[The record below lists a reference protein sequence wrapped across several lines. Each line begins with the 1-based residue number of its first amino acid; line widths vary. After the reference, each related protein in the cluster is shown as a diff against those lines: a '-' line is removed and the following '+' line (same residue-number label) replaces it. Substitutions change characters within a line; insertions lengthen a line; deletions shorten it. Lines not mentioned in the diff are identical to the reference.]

1 MARLSRS
8 AAKPAGGPARDGRTR
23 PETRER
29 LLEAATIVF
38 AEKGYYAAAVDDIV
52 QVSQTSKGS
61 FYNFFPSKQDLFLA
75 LVDRLADRLVARI
88 EEAIATQKGALSK
101 VDAAL
106 KAALDDLSKHRRI
119 ARILFIEAVG
129 LGHAFNEK
137 FFQVHSKFAGL
148 IEKYLTKAVEEGAIP
163 EIDTRLA
170 ALAWFGAINE
180 VVIGWLYTG
189 EPADLQDALPSL
201 RSLLLRSVGAP
212 VDREGRLS

>member
-8 AAKPAGGPARDGRTR
+8 AAKPAGGQARDGRTR